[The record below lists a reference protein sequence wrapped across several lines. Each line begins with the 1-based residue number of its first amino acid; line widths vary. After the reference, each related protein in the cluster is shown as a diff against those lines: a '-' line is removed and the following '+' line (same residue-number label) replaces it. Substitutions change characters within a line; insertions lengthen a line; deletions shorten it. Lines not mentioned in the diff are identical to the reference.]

1 MSDGTDNGRMQPNLS
16 VVILCYRAG
25 ESTRSFVE
33 RMITALVINDIN
45 DYELVLVG
53 NYHQGTDDAT
63 PSVVQSLA
71 TENPRIIAV
80 TMPKLGMMGWDMRS
94 GLNKAGGKYVAVIDG
109 DGQMPAE
116 DVAKVYKKIITENLD
131 LVKTI
136 RIVRGDGAW
145 RKFISHVYNMFFK
158 LLFPGLNATDIN
170 AKPKILRRES
180 LLQMKLT
187 ANDWFIDA
195 EIMIQ
200 ARRLKLRIG
209 EVPTNFLGLT
219 GRKSF
224 VKPKAIFEFIEN
236 LLRYRLK
243 EWMNK

>member
-1 MSDGTDNGRMQPNLS
+1 MDQTTDHNQPTLS

-25 ESTRSFVE
+25 ESTRDFVQK
-33 RMITALVINDIN
+33 MIAVLQKDGIN

-53 NYHQGTDDAT
+53 NYHQGSNDTT
-63 PSVVQSLA
+63 PQVVQALA
-71 TENPRIIAV
+71 SQNPRITTVA
-80 TMPKLGMMGWDMRS
+80 MPKQGMMGWDMRS
-94 GLNKAGGKYVAVIDG
+94 GLDKANGIYITVIDG
-109 DGQMPAE
+109 DGQMPVE
-116 DVAKVYKKIITENLD
+116 DVTKVYQKITAENLD

-145 RKFISHVYNMFFK
+145 RKFISYVYNTFFK
-158 LLFPGLNATDIN
+158 ILFPGLNATDIN

-224 VKPKAIFEFIEN
+224 VKPHAILEFVSN
-236 LLRYRLK
+236 LVRYRFK
-243 EWMNK
+243 EWVSK